1 MEPARDG
8 AKSLHSSA
16 QLVVRCRSSKLARYH
31 FVVKYGITV
40 GLTCYIHLHY
50 ISITSVLV
58 TAGAGPHPKAVS
70 GRVICCTWWLFA
82 VVVLACYFS
91 SLSSSQGSDSA
102 PLMIKGFDDL
112 ANQEVMEYGTLAGS
126 STLAFFKV
134 GSDAYIFLISQNLP
148 HVKILSFHTEL

>member
-1 MEPARDG
+1 MKEGDN
-8 AKSLHSSA
+8 
-16 QLVVRCRSSKLARYH
+16 
-31 FVVKYGITV
+31 
-40 GLTCYIHLHY
+40 
-50 ISITSVLV
+50 ISSVLV

-102 PLMIKGFDDL
+102 PLAIKGFDDL

-134 GSDAYIFLISQNLP
+134 RSDAYIFLISQNLP
-148 HVKILSFHTEL
+148 DVIKIVLSFHTEL